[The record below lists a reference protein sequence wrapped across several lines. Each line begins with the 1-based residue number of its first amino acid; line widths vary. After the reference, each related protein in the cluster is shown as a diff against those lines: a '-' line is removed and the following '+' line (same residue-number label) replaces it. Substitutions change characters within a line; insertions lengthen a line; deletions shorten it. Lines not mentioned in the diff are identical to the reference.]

1 VHRRNALSP
10 RNPSVGQSLSLRRSV
25 AIRWWIG
32 KRLQCLL
39 HGEKKLRRMR
49 NGYVID
55 FVVIELRVAMRQNVA
70 ESLDV
75 AGVRNLFRDGRQ
87 PQHAWPRP

>member
-1 VHRRNALSP
+1 
-10 RNPSVGQSLSLRRSV
+10 
-25 AIRWWIG
+25 
-32 KRLQCLL
+32 LL

-70 ESLDV
+70 ESL
-75 AGVRNLFRDGRQ
+75 
-87 PQHAWPRP
+87 